1 MKIRAVAIAS
11 CLALALPATFA
22 VAQTEELD
30 SFRFFR
36 QCIALLTTANAHL
49 QQISTNTSH
58 SVGTTPATP
67 IALDFGTGA
76 NPLTVPGIAPPALC
90 NRDADGPTGCRA
102 VGLVYCK
109 EIGYSRAVHI
119 VTVPTT
125 PPSSGDMRYITS
137 MICTS
142 APAV

>member
-1 MKIRAVAIAS
+1 MTIRTVAIAS

-22 VAQTEELD
+22 VAQTEELGPTHLL
-30 SFRFFR
+30 R
-36 QCIALLTTANAHL
+36 QCVALLTTANEHL
-49 QQISTNTSH
+49 QQISRNTSH
-58 SVGTTPATP
+58 GGGATPATP

-76 NPLTVPGIAPPALC
+76 NPLTVPGIAPPSLC